1 MMDQGSDLL
10 KQLHDIHQP
19 TPLNMW
25 SFAPGW
31 YVVLGVFLIGLGV
44 AILFGWRWYQHGKVK
59 RAALRMLSEYE
70 KEYYQTANAQKTSA
84 DLNELLKRVALAYF
98 AREKVAQ
105 LCGKDWLLFLNQTS
119 HNLDFL
125 PEEAALLLCPY
136 QKEQPRDLRA
146 LLHLVR
152 AWIQER
158 GAPCL
163 S

>member
-19 TPLNMW
+19 TTLNLW
-25 SFAPGW
+25 PFAPGW
-31 YVVLGVFLIGLGV
+31 YVVWGAGLIGCAV
-44 AILFGWRWYQHGKVK
+44 AILYGWRWYRHGKVR
-59 RAALRMLSEYE
+59 RAALQILSQYE

-98 AREKVAQ
+98 PREKVAQ
-105 LCGKDWLLFLNQTS
+105 LCGMDWLLFLNQTS
-119 HNLDFL
+119 HHLDFL
-125 PEEAALLLCPY
+125 PEETALLLCPY
-136 QKEQPRDLRA
+136 QKEQACDLRA

-152 AWIQER
+152 AWIQQR
-158 GAPCL
+158 GGACL